1 MNCTSC
7 NNGVLKETHLEA
19 DFWAH
24 TCSSCGGNWIL
35 IEEFSVWKDANS
47 DYNFSNDILVE
58 ETEITD
64 SKKALICPSSGIIM
78 RKFKISATNE
88 HKIDYSSRV
97 GGVWL
102 DKGEWELLKSEGLAG
117 SLNSILTNHWQA
129 QIKQTNALTNFS
141 DLYLEKFGSENY
153 KKAKEFRDWL
163 TNHEL
168 KSDLKAYVLAED
180 PYSADK

>member
-7 NNGVLKETHLEA
+7 NNGVLKETLLEV
-19 DFWAH
+19 DFWAQ

-35 IEEFSVWKDANS
+35 IEDFAVWKESNL
-47 DYNFSNDILVE
+47 DYNFSDDISVE
-58 ETEITD
+58 DAEITD
-64 SKKALICPSSGIIM
+64 SKKAILCPSSGTIM
-78 RKFKISATNE
+78 RKFRVSAANE
-88 HKIDYSSRV
+88 HKIDYSSKV

-129 QIKQTNALTNFS
+129 KIKQANAATNFS
-141 DLYLEKFGSENY
+141 EFYLEKFGSESY
-153 KKAKEFRDWL
+153 EKAKEFREWL
-163 TNHEL
+163 INHEL
-168 KSDLKAYVLAED
+168 KSDLKAYVLADD